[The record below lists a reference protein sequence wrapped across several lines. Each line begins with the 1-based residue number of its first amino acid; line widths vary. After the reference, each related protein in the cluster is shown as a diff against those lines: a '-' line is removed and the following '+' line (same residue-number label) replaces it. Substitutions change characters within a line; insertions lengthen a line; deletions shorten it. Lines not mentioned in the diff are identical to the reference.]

1 MPVQTRTRSRA
12 SSAQPDFM
20 ASTPRRSAR
29 VAARTPSV
37 VDSDA
42 ESEAGRRRGG
52 RASKDPTNA
61 GQVGRLVS
69 TRTSTSRAYGSVGTD
84 GRSSAEPEAMVI
96 PNVHQDFAST
106 FSRQRERNR
115 ASAAGSL
122 TGDGLPGIPEASE
135 ASSKSK
141 APSITGQHSKSSRRS
156 AAHRLSISDHGPSPT
171 PDVRPESRGTNATS
185 FVSRSWNDLREAAF
199 IGWATHHPPWYDVL
213 RRILHKIFSPI
224 FAVLFAMSKFSAMLI
239 GLLSSLLFIYLLFD
253 LSIKTLFCNITA
265 ADYMRERSVQITQ
278 LFPGYGPIIQPFPIA
293 GEQYGQITSLHNNI
307 VQVQNQV
314 GLLAKD
320 VDYLQRK
327 IPDNVMLTFNPKTG
341 RNEIPGA
348 FWHALRDNLAKEGFM
363 TGNRGDHGTH
373 STHGNS
379 ASWTDFWKHNQAHLS
394 AYLSTEVDNKVKDAI
409 KDHALV
415 DRATFISMVED
426 QARRL
431 EVRMADLE
439 SSWSK
444 KLDSKFKSLVDSMPK
459 GQLNTVTSSLLL
471 ENSWSALHSVD
482 FFSRG
487 MGAMVDPHFTSPT
500 MASSG
505 FAMRALQKLTWI
517 PGDLPPAAALTGW
530 EEPTDCW
537 CAARSL
543 GTGQAQIGVI
553 MPHLIV
559 PETLVVEHIPR
570 EGTLDIGSAPR
581 GMEVWVEVEEEE
593 VRRAFPEVDGSPGE
607 KFVRVGSFEY
617 RVDALNHVQAFGL
630 SSGLLT
636 PVRRVVVR
644 VTGTWGRDWTCL
656 YRLRMNGRSV
666 DEFNGYSE

>member
-487 MGAMVDPHFTSPT
+487 MG
-500 MASSG
+500 
-505 FAMRALQKLTWI
+505 
-517 PGDLPPAAALTGW
+517 
-530 EEPTDCW
+530 
-537 CAARSL
+537 
-543 GTGQAQIGVI
+543 TGQAQIGVI